1 VGRLLVRAIG
11 RAGQERRG
19 LRTVDVG
26 RLCVWVDE
34 VPAEPGRAALLEHH
48 RVVES
53 LGDCLPARFGTVV
66 EGEAALRAMLGA
78 REAELLARL
87 DHLKGRRELAVTGL
101 WTSEAAAEAAETAG
115 AGGPGRRYMEQR
127 RASVRREE
135 LARALAEEVARA
147 AGSAEGEA
155 RHVVAPS
162 PGVAFSSAL
171 LVGGEGAAETKR
183 RLEAL
188 ELAGV
193 RLLVN
198 GPWPPYTFAG

>member
-1 VGRLLVRAIG
+1 VSRLLVRAIG
-11 RAGQERRG
+11 RVDAEQRG

-26 RLCVWVDE
+26 QLRVWVDE
-34 VPAEPGRAALLEHH
+34 VPGEAGRAALLEHH
-48 RVVES
+48 RIVES

-66 EGEAALRAMLGA
+66 EGEASLRELLGA

-87 DHLKGRRELAVTGL
+87 DHLKGKRELAVTGL
-101 WTSEAAAEAAETAG
+101 WSSEEGADVGETAES
-115 AGGPGRRYMEQR
+115 GGPGRRYMEQR
-127 RASVRREE
+127 RARARREE
-135 LARALAEEVARA
+135 RARALAEEIARA
-147 AGSAEGEA
+147 AGSAEGDA

-162 PGVAFSSAL
+162 QGVAFSSAL
-171 LVGGEGAAETKR
+171 LIAGERAAETKR

-188 ELAGV
+188 ELAEV